1 MNADVTHP
9 GVPITADGL
18 GVDGPRG
25 AVFAGVTLRAEPGA
39 LVAVAG
45 PGGSGRTSL
54 LLTLAGRMKP
64 THGAAAV
71 AGEPLPQRA
80 GAVRRLV
87 RVARATGAVE
97 LQDGWTVQEAI
108 DLQEVLR
115 GHRIDAREA
124 AAVLDACGVDVQGA
138 QRIEE
143 LDPRQLTRLAVALAW
158 FERPPA
164 VVLDDLDRGISADGE
179 RELWTLLK
187 ALAEQGTTVVASA
200 ADAAPA
206 AGLADVVVPL

>member
-1 MNADVTHP
+1 MAHP

-18 GVDGPRG
+18 GVDGARG
-25 AVFAGVTLRAEPGA
+25 AVFAGVTLRAEAGA

-64 THGAAAV
+64 AHGSATV

-87 RVARATGAVE
+87 RVARAAGAVE
-97 LQDGWTVQEAI
+97 LQERWTVQEAI

-124 AAVLDACGVDVQGA
+124 AAVLDACGVSAEGA
-138 QRIEE
+138 ARIED

-164 VVLDDLDRGISADGE
+164 VVLDDLDRGLSADGE

>member
-1 MNADVTHP
+1 MTADVAHA
-9 GVPITADGL
+9 GVPIMADGL
-18 GVDGPRG
+18 GVDGWRG
-25 AVFAGVTLRAEPGA
+25 AVFAGVTLHAEPGA

-64 THGAAAV
+64 AHGSATV

-97 LQDGWTVQEAI
+97 LQERWTVQESI
-108 DLQEVLR
+108 DLQEVVR

-124 AAVLDACGVDVQGA
+124 AAVLDICGVTAQGE

-143 LDPRQLTRLAVALAW
+143 LEPQQLTRLAIALAW

-164 VVLDDLDRGISADGE
+164 VVLDDLDRGTAADGQ
-179 RELWTLLK
+179 RALWELLK

-200 ADAAPA
+200 ADATPA
-206 AGLADVVVPL
+206 AGLADVVVAL